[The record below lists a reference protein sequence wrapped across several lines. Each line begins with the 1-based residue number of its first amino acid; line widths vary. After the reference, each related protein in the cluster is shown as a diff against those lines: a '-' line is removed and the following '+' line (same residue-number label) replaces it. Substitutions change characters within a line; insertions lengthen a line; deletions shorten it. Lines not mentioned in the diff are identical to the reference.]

1 MSKLYIYLIINKE
14 FTQDT
19 NYRNS
24 SDLDTEKEE

>member
-14 FTQDT
+14 LTQDT